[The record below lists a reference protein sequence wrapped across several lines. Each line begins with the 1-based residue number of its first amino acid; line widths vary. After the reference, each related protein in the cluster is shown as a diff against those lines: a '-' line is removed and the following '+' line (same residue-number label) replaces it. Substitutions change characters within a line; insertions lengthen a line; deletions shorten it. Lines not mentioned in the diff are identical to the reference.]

1 MIDDIKIAWRLLL
14 LFRPYWGWMAVGIL
28 LAVITLVA
36 NVGLLALAGWFITM
50 MGIAGA
56 AGILSV
62 NYFTPAAVIRGFAII
77 RTAGRYGERVVTHEA
92 TFRLLSGL
100 RSWLYEHLEPLAPT
114 VLQNYHSGD
123 LLSRIRSD
131 IDHLQNFY
139 LRIVSPVIVAI
150 IAIILYSLFLSR
162 YDTRL
167 LLAELTLLVVAGI
180 FIPLIVNRLAKKS
193 GERMIETKAELR
205 TTVVDSMQGMG
216 ELLIY
221 GAAARQAE
229 KISQLSEKLLEDQ
242 QRQAALT
249 GFSQGAIGLFANVAM
264 WAMLI
269 ITIPLVSTQQLPA
282 EVMPMLALFALASF
296 EAVAPLPQAFQL
308 LPETLASAKRVFEIV
323 DTKPLIIEPSQ
334 PSPQAKH
341 YDIEFENVSFR
352 YPDTDIDAIHS
363 LSFKLA
369 EGKKLAIVGPSGAGK
384 TSVSNLLL
392 RFWPINEGKISLGG
406 HSLDQYHS
414 DDCRQYF
421 SVLTQYTILF
431 NSTIKRNLLLA
442 NPDAS
447 DADIE
452 QVCRVAQIHEFILSQ
467 PDGYDTWVGEA
478 GLKLSGGQS
487 KRIAIA
493 RALLKNAPILI
504 LDEPGEGLDTVTE
517 KKMLDA
523 IISYK
528 PKTSILLI
536 THKKSGLDGMHE
548 IITLS

>member
-1 MIDDIKIAWRLLL
+1 MIDNIKIAWRLLL

-249 GFSQGAIGLFANVAM
+249 GFSQGAIGLFANLAM

>member
-100 RSWLYEHLEPLAPT
+100 RSWLYEHLEPLAPA

-249 GFSQGAIGLFANVAM
+249 GFSQGAIGLFANLAM